1 MTKPQANQNRAAMN
15 NALDQALDCETLGIA
30 AVRCCLETA
39 LAHCGALAKGKML
52 EERDEW
58 RVNET
63 RLALY
68 TQGWKVG
75 L

>member
-1 MTKPQANQNRAAMN
+1 MTKTQANQNRAAMN
-15 NALDQALDCETLGIA
+15 NALDQALDCESLGIA

-39 LAHCGALAKGKML
+39 LAHAGALAKGEAL
-52 EERDEW
+52 EQRYEW

-63 RLALY
+63 RLALHA
-68 TQGWKVG
+68 QGFNVG